1 MGTNLT
7 VKISEGCLSL
17 IAESDE
23 VQELRKE
30 IYQVKQSVKG
40 MRDGMFS
47 VLNESWIIKKP
58 GRFNFIPGFLFK

>member
-1 MGTNLT
+1 MREAGVEIGTGLT

-47 VLNESWIIKKP
+47 VMNES
-58 GRFNFIPGFLFK
+58 

>member
-1 MGTNLT
+1 MREAGVEIGTNLT

-30 IYQVKQSVKG
+30 IYQVKQVVKG
-40 MRDGMFS
+40 MRLG
-47 VLNESWIIKKP
+47 VIEVIK
-58 GRFNFIPGFLFK
+58 GN